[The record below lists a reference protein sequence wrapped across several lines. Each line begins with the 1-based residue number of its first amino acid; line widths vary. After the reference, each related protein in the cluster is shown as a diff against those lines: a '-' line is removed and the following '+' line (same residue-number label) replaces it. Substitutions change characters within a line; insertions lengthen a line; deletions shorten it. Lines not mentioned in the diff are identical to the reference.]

1 MYNERYS
8 KITDS
13 LFGGELSHFNKSMFD
28 NLIEDTRFDDLSS
41 IKRFRNF
48 ITAYRVELSKPLH
61 PNSVS
66 IDTSHYIVDKL
77 NFKIYDL
84 FGIDFTDIY
93 HKSKRVYDNEHG
105 FGKIPYKYLDKIYE
119 AFSYDVGLYSTVKP
133 HYYIVH
139 LKFALLWASNILPIF
154 KDICDETIVDNLMS
168 FELDNH
174 IKDCFIGT
182 LVDDTEVVA
191 DAKICDDWLD
201 LLLTRDFVKAYGF
214 IYDRIYQYREYIGS
228 DDVLI

>member
-8 KITDS
+8 QITES
-13 LFGGELSHFNKSMFD
+13 LFGGELSYFNKSMFD

-41 IKRFRNF
+41 IKRFRNL

-66 IDTSHYIVDKL
+66 IDAANYIVDKL

-84 FGIDFTDIY
+84 FGIDFTNIY
-93 HKSKRVYDNEHG
+93 NKSKKVYDREHG
-105 FGKIPYKYLDKIYE
+105 FGKIPYKYSDKIYE

-133 HYYIVH
+133 LYTIVH
-139 LKFALLWASNILPIF
+139 LKFAILWASNILPVF

>member
-8 KITDS
+8 KITES
-13 LFGGELSHFNKSMFD
+13 LFGGELSYFNKSMFD

-41 IKRFRNF
+41 IERFRNF

-93 HKSKRVYDNEHG
+93 NKSKKVYDRERG
-105 FGKIPYKYLDKIYE
+105 FGKIPYRYQDKIYE
-119 AFSYDVGLYSTVKP
+119 AFSYDVGLYSAVKP
-133 HYYIVH
+133 LYTIVH
-139 LKFALLWASNILPIF
+139 LKFAILWASNILPVF

-174 IKDCFIGT
+174 IKDCFIGI
-182 LVDDTEVVA
+182 LVDDTVVA